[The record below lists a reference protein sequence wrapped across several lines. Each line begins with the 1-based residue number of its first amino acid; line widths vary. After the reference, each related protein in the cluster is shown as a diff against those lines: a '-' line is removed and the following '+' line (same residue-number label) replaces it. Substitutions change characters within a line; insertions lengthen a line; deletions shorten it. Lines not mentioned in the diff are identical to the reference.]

1 MRVAFLAW
9 SSPFLRLL
17 RFFAADPVWR
27 TAGRLRIPEWKSR
40 AVTGVS
46 LAGNT
51 CRLGNEVRGRKSE
64 VGGRGC
70 FQFSAFQLFSVCL
83 AMPTVV
89 GRFHG
94 HPPALRP
101 GDVQVEFQKHVQHH
115 ADTPKSPPCSG
126 GDSRFRQGHAD
137 IFFPPHGRNG
147 QGGVSRRAG

>member
-83 AMPTVV
+83 ATPTVV
-89 GRFHG
+89 AGFHG
-94 HPPALRP
+94 EVVLQRRVLACLPTEAHGAKEGTSGEIDRPLR
-101 GDVQVEFQKHVQHH
+101 E
-115 ADTPKSPPCSG
+115 C
-126 GDSRFRQGHAD
+126 
-137 IFFPPHGRNG
+137 RN
-147 QGGVSRRAG
+147 